1 MKILYFV
8 FIILVFSENFSNCQ
22 TDSLNIQNRTI
33 NIIPGRQ
40 YKAGGLHQIFLGEHW
55 RELWITPIK
64 VNEIN
69 LEKFGGGLTAV
80 KKGGGLQTKSLR
92 LKGND
97 GNEYKFRLI
106 DKNPVNSLPKELQK
120 SIYADIIQDQVTIG
134 IPASSV
140 IVYPL
145 MKATGIISP
154 EPNIIVMPDDISLGE
169 FRRDFG
175 GQPGVIEINPR
186 AGKKGINDF
195 ENADKVVNGFEIYEK
210 TDKDNDE
217 QVDAAGFLK
226 ARLMDAFIGDRD
238 RHSDQ
243 WQWAGYKKDGKRTW
257 KPIPRDRDYAFA
269 RYDGIFPF
277 VSTLLVHSLVSF
289 GKDYPSM
296 LELTWSGRHL
306 DRRFLASLDKHEWD
320 SIANYLTLQLTDEV
334 IANAVKQMPPEM
346 YAKEGKNLIS
356 ILKSRRSKLKS
367 ATDEFYKVYSDV
379 IDIYASNKNEIAEVS
394 VINDKQLEVRLYK
407 KDKETGQKKDEPYF
421 KRKFSSDFTSEVRLH
436 LLEGNDNVMITGK
449 ADNDIL
455 LRLITDKGND
465 EIINK
470 SKLNVKLYTDGNKTK
485 IISDESIYLNDDR
498 IKKPTEL
505 IDKYEPSIPIDD
517 RYGFIAYTPILRYNS
532 DDGWI
537 LGFGP
542 NYTKFGF
549 RANPYLY
556 YIEGTGAYA
565 TESKDYDF
573 RFYGDFNK
581 LIHNSRVQFFVKASE
596 LDYNRFYG
604 FGNQTERNPELAEE
618 NFYKTNQK
626 DYVFE
631 PVVSLNVSDY
641 FKVNLNLNYRY
652 SNVNIN
658 KEELVG
664 VLNPYGTGKMTTIGF
679 GSGFSFY
686 NIDNI
691 TFPQNGFIADFG
703 AMYFPAVINNKH
715 DFGKLNAAVISYQ
728 TLKWFTD
735 FTLILRAS
743 GEMLIGEYPFY
754 FGATLGGLKNLRG
767 YSKER
772 FLGDGLLSGQSELR
786 ISVATLNLFIP
797 AKLGVSG
804 MSDVGRVFLEG
815 EDSKQWHCTYGGGA
829 WLNILNTLVLNFTV
843 AVSPE
848 LTKYYFAAGFTI

>member
-1 MKILYFV
+1 MRILYFV
-8 FIILVFSENFSNCQ
+8 FIFWVVSENFSIGQ
-22 TDSLNIQNRTI
+22 TDSLILQNKTVT
-33 NIIPGRQ
+33 IIPGKQ

-55 RELWITPIK
+55 RDLWTTPIK
-64 VNEIN
+64 VNEIS
-69 LEKFGGGLTAV
+69 LDKFGGGLTAV

-120 SIYADIIQDQVTIG
+120 SVYADIIQDQVTIG
-134 IPASSV
+134 IPASSI

-154 EPNIIVMPDDISLGE
+154 EPKIVVMPDDISLGE
-169 FRRDFG
+169 FKKDFG

-186 AGKKGINDF
+186 AGKKGFNDF
-195 ENADKVVNGFEIYEK
+195 ENANKVVNGFEIYEK
-210 TDKDNDE
+210 TEKDNDE
-217 QVDAAGFLK
+217 LVDSHEFLK

-243 WQWAGYKKDGKRTW
+243 WQWAGYKENGKRIW

-306 DRRFLASLDKHEWD
+306 DRRFLASLDKHDWD

-346 YAKEGKNLIS
+346 YAKEGNNLIS
-356 ILKSRRSKLKS
+356 ILKSRRNMLKD
-367 ATDEFYKVYSDV
+367 AADEFYKVYSDV
-379 IDIYASNKNEIAEVS
+379 IDIYATTKNEFAEVS
-394 VINDKQLEVRLYK
+394 VMNDKQLEVRLYK
-407 KDKETGQKKDEPYF
+407 KDKETGKKKDEPYF
-421 KRKFSSDFTSEVRLH
+421 KRIFNSEYTSELRLH
-436 LLEGNDNVMITGK
+436 LLEGNDNVMIKGK
-449 ADNDIL
+449 SDNDIL
-455 LRLITDKGND
+455 LRLITEKGND
-465 EIINK
+465 EIVNK
-470 SKLNVKLYTDGNKTK
+470 SKLNVKLYTDGNRTK
-485 IISDESIYLNDDR
+485 IISDESIYINDDK
-498 IKKPTEL
+498 IKKPVEPV
-505 IDKYEPSIPIDD
+505 DKYEPSMPVDD
-517 RYGFIAYTPILRYNS
+517 RFGFIAYTPILRYNS

-565 TESKDYDF
+565 TLSKDYDF

-581 LIHNSRVQFFVKASE
+581 IIHNSRVQFFVKASE
-596 LDYNRFYG
+596 LDFNRFYG

-631 PVVSLNVSDY
+631 PVVSLNVSDF
-641 FKVNLNLNYRY
+641 FKANLNLNYRY

-664 VLNPYGTGKMTTIGF
+664 VLNPYGTGKMTTIGL
-679 GSGFSFY
+679 GTGFSFN

-691 TFPQNGFIADFG
+691 IFPQKGFVSDFG
-703 AMYFPAVINNKH
+703 AMYFPAVINNKY
-715 DFGKLNAAVISYQ
+715 DFGKLSAAVTSYQ

-735 FTLILRAS
+735 FTLVLRAS

-786 ISVATLNLFIP
+786 IKIATLNLFIP
-797 AKLGVSG
+797 ATFGISG
-804 MSDVGRVFLEG
+804 MSDVGRVFLDG

-829 WLNILNTLVLNFTV
+829 WVNVLNTLVLNFTV